1 MILNELCHTNR
12 TAFILF
18 PEKQKN
24 MKENEKK
31 MKQKP
36 LKDRNEMRCGISLKR
51 TGKIHNNKFK
61 QQQKEAPTSLRTY
74 DSV

>member
-1 MILNELCHTNR
+1 MSCATQTEQPLSS
-12 TAFILF
+12 F
-18 PEKQKN
+18 PKN
-24 MKENEKK
+24 KKIMKENEKK

-36 LKDRNEMRCGISLKR
+36 LKDWNEMRCGISLKR